1 MSTERN
7 VLDALMQRGVLVEV
21 RCHCWGGRKALKPED
36 IGLETSDINEELMSL
51 GQKRLVP
58 KSSLS
63 PFHGCDVRADQVLKQ
78 HSLAVPFGRYVPL
91 EVYPELRRLLDEIV
105 ARFNAYREEWLPSYP
120 SWREE
125 MLQGWREAAEAAY
138 DRMNGRAAFLPR
150 EQFVAEFMARIEALY
165 PNVADLAGRF
175 ALEIITYQ
183 VSLPASSRMELAD
196 LDLLDA
202 QARTREQARAQ
213 VARDAQLDAQV
224 VLSEMVQEMRGRAAE
239 VAERLA
245 ASLRDGGTV
254 RQQQFDAFERF
265 VKAFQRMN
273 VLGDRELSETL
284 ENIQAE
290 YLTNGASAYRGEG
303 ANALR
308 ERFSNALAGVVQ
320 IGDAPRESIRRVA
333 EQFANVAGR
342 RNIQL

>member
-1 MSTERN
+1 
-7 VLDALMQRGVLVEV
+7 
-21 RCHCWGGRKALKPED
+21 
-36 IGLETSDINEELMSL
+36 
-51 GQKRLVP
+51 
-58 KSSLS
+58 
-63 PFHGCDVRADQVLKQ
+63 
-78 HSLAVPFGRYVPL
+78 
-91 EVYPELRRLLDEIV
+91 
-105 ARFNAYREEWLPSYP
+105 
-120 SWREE
+120 
-125 MLQGWREAAEAAY
+125 
-138 DRMNGRAAFLPR
+138 
-150 EQFVAEFMARIEALY
+150 
-165 PNVADLAGRF
+165 
-175 ALEIITYQ
+175 
-183 VSLPASSRMELAD
+183 LPASSGMELAD

-213 VARDAQLDAQV
+213 VARDAQLDAQA

-239 VAERLA
+239 IAERLA

-273 VLGDRELSETL
+273 VLDDRELSETL

-303 ANALR
+303 ANAR